1 MLPCLRPS
9 VSHFLKHVR
18 KLFKCPVPLLL
29 GVLRH
34 AVSLYVIYTE
44 ANFCKAR
51 LLKLFRCCTIKK
63 FSSRKKKKQFRF
75 ILLYRKKTDSS
86 RNALMRIAI
95 LSSCNFMYSC
105 ETSVCVV
112 TMWCKGVCVHLCLCV
127 CVREIKRLR
136 RLGLRRSSSPL
147 CCVP

>member
-9 VSHFLKHVR
+9 VSHFLKHVC

-63 FSSRKKKKQFRF
+63 FSSRKKKCNFV
-75 ILLYRKKTDSS
+75 
-86 RNALMRIAI
+86 
-95 LSSCNFMYSC
+95 SSCCTGKKLIHREMHSWELQFCQVAISC
-105 ETSVCVV
+105 THVKLQFVLWLCDVRVCVFI
-112 TMWCKGVCVHLCLCV
+112 CVCV